1 MKVIPWKQP
10 CLRVGCI
17 STIEGL
23 KFLRE
28 KADKFDLTEVRL
40 DMLKKNGVKF
50 KRIMRALEK
59 RKNPALLTLRTRW
72 EGGSYSWKS
81 RERIL
86 LFEQLIPFVDAID
99 IELSNVSFLQSVL
112 DKAHEYRCDIVM
124 STHSIQRKLTTR
136 KIQRLVKEFQ
146 TNQARIYKIA
156 SLGRTSKDLSILVRA
171 LLDYPTLPLALMAI
185 GPMANLSRL
194 VLPSMGSRLVY
205 GYLDAPT
212 AKNQPS
218 IRKISDQ
225 LKSLGMKWPN

>member
-1 MKVIPWKQP
+1 MKKILWKQP

-17 STIEGL
+17 STVEGL

-28 KADKFDLTEVRL
+28 KADKFDMVEVRL

-50 KRIMRALEK
+50 KRVMRAMET
-59 RKNPALLTLRTRW
+59 RRNPALLTLRTRW

-86 LFEQLIPFVDAID
+86 LFEQLMPFADIID
-99 IELSNVSFLQSVL
+99 VELSNVPLLKSVL
-112 DKAHEYRCDIVM
+112 DRAVEFRCHVIL
-124 STHSIQRKLTTR
+124 SAHSIQRKLTSR
-136 KIQRLVKEFQ
+136 KIHRLIKEFQ
-146 TNQARIYKIA
+146 THEAKIYKIA
-156 SLGRTSKDLSILVRA
+156 GLGRTPRDLAILA
-171 LLDYPTLPLALMAI
+171 KTLLEYPQLPLAVMAI
-185 GPMANLSRL
+185 GPMANFSRL
-194 VLPSMGSRLVY
+194 VLSALGSRLVY

-225 LKSLGMKWPN
+225 LKSLGMKWLS